1 MIDFFFLFLGT
12 MDIKMTRVYALVP
25 EQFRNK
31 SEELITQSPSSQL
44 NSAFDSYCAILSL
57 SSIPDDPPHSLFN
70 LSIERERERIYIF
83 NKIQKDLRTSCG
95 KES

>member
-1 MIDFFFLFLGT
+1 

-57 SSIPDDPPHSLFN
+57 SSIPDDPPLY
-70 LSIERERERIYIF
+70 LIYLLRGREREYIYLTKSKKTLELLMVKNHKF
-83 NKIQKDLRTSCG
+83 NNYW
-95 KES
+95 